1 MSKRAFDLLGAALG
15 LLLLAPLLA
24 VLALLIKR
32 DSAGPVV
39 FRQLRIGRGGQAFR
53 IHKLRTMAADAGGP
67 PLTVGADPRITRTGA
82 WLRRTR
88 LDELPQLIDVLRGDM
103 SLVGPRPEVP
113 EFVALYPA
121 ALRERVLSV
130 RPGIVDPASLAFRH
144 EAELLAASTDP
155 QRAYVEQVL
164 PEKLRLSADYI
175 DRATL
180 WSDLRL
186 IVRTIATLMATQAA
200 GTPPSKVPQARR

>member
-1 MSKRAFDLLGAALG
+1 MAKRAFDLLGAALG

-32 DSAGPVV
+32 DSPGPVF
-39 FRQLRIGRGGQAFR
+39 FRQRRIGRGGQAFR
-53 IHKLRTMAADAGGP
+53 IHKLRTMVAGAGGP

-130 RPGIVDPASLAFRH
+130 RPGIVDPASLAFRD
-144 EAELLAASTDP
+144 EAALLTAAPDP

-186 IVRTIATLMATQAA
+186 IVHTIATLMAAQAA
-200 GTPPSKVPQARR
+200 GTPPSKAPQARR